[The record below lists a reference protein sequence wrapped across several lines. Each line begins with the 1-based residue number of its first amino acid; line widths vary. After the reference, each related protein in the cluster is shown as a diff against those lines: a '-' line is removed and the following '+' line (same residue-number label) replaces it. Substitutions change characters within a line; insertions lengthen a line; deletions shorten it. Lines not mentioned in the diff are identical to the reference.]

1 MDECS
6 TVEILGAVSHDG
18 YSRCNTTIRPIM
30 PNIAVFIHGFSDN
43 MIVTYPTNG
52 MYPTAHDVSHHQAC
66 MLERDHNL
74 PTLPIMSCL
83 SR

>member
-1 MDECS
+1 MDERS
-6 TVEILGAVSHDG
+6 TAEVLGAVSHGG
-18 YSRCNTTIRPIM
+18 YSLCNTTIRPIM

-52 MYPTAHDVSHHQAC
+52 MYPTRHDVNYHKAY
-66 MLERDHNL
+66 MLERDHSL
-74 PTLPIMSCL
+74 PTLPMMSCL